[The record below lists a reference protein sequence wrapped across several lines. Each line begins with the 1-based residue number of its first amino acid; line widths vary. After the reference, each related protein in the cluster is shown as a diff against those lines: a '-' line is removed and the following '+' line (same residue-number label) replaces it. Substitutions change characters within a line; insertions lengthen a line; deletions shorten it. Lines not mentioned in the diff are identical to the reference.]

1 MAFFFSRDT
10 KVFMKWAY
18 DSNNTALY
26 ELPVLDGY
34 SFSQA
39 TNTSEVT
46 LSEAANSSGYSKRGR
61 AMFTDSFAPAEWSF
75 STYIRPTTSDSG
87 NAAASNQHAGASKK
101 FAVEGPLWAAMS
113 ANTYDNAI
121 AGSGGGKVFDSAA
134 ATYEPNVFDF
144 QNSNQV
150 ALGVFDLF
158 FVLGAAKDSTTGLY
172 ETGQD
177 GVTVYK
183 LANCSVG
190 SASVDFDIEGIAQ
203 VAWSG
208 QGQTIEEA
216 VAINTGTSSANLAD
230 GSTGQAAETTKG
242 LINEGISATNNY
254 IRNKLTDLVISYD
267 ASETTGTK
275 GLLGSSDTTYS
286 VTLTGGN
293 ITIENNLTYLT
304 PETLGSVNLPLG
316 HVMGTRSVSGN
327 FTCYLNDTSE
337 GSLQLFEDLQ
347 ESRGVITNAFDL
359 SFAMGGSSS
368 TPKVTFDLDKCHL
381 ELPTHSIEDVI
392 SVDVNFHALPSDLSS
407 GTATSATNEVKVSY
421 TAIA

>member
-407 GTATSATNEVKVSY
+407 GTATSATNEVKISY
-421 TAIA
+421 TAPA